1 MLWKYLSDVPDA
13 ETFCDL
19 EIRKTL
25 AKQNTAFIFIVPF
38 TQVKALFFSLKY
50 RKNKQ
55 QQLVEFTIKITFF
68 FFLIDV
74 QQLIRMVKQLNKKT
88 FKHPNIN
95 HLLKPLQE
103 DFWFKWGHKT
113 EHDFSFCK
121 RFMFYLVLGPNQCI
135 FKNTSRGWA
144 IETETIKLSLPAAIL
159 DKEKKLT

>member
-1 MLWKYLSDVPDA
+1 
-13 ETFCDL
+13 
-19 EIRKTL
+19 
-25 AKQNTAFIFIVPF
+25 
-38 TQVKALFFSLKY
+38 
-50 RKNKQ
+50 
-55 QQLVEFTIKITFF
+55 
-68 FFLIDV
+68 
-74 QQLIRMVKQLNKKT
+74 MVKQLNKKT

-159 DKEKKLT
+159 DKDKKLT